1 MMKLSPWQYKISN
14 FICPYNY
21 HTSTV
26 TSIGACEALCDATNG
41 CAMWTLKNNECRYA
55 KDDKGC
61 CAGAGS
67 ATSFKAYTATQMP
80 NSFGEVGTAATALRN
95 TRISNDKWKQR
106 RGSGESGCCWYGPS
120 YCYSCCSWY
129 NRCGS
134 KYTNN
139 WHCSCPATPSHQSF
153 KDQVIQSHCIV
164 GTGGS
169 GTFGFKGAYMFLVFS
184 LSLSLILICSIDR
197 AINLPRLHTRITPAP
212 PSQHLTHLPFS
223 VIDPARPSPQSTIR
237 RRKVIARKGEREER
251 RM

>member
-67 ATSFKAYTATQMP
+67 ATSFKAYTATQAP

-95 TRISNDKWKQR
+95 RLPKWAPR
-106 RGSGESGCCWYGPS
+106 PS
-120 YCYSCCSWY
+120 LQY
-129 NRCGS
+129 
-134 KYTNN
+134 
-139 WHCSCPATPSHQSF
+139 F
-153 KDQVIQSHCIV
+153 KNLLIESHCIV

-212 PSQHLTHLPFS
+212 PLPTPHP
-223 VIDPARPSPQSTIR
+223 PALLRY
-237 RRKVIARKGEREER
+237 
-251 RM
+251 